1 MASTIWIVIG
11 VVIFMIAGGGLG
23 YLIYL
28 KTRPKKETWNA
39 SIYQLGEG
47 VREPK
52 KDKEGNVITGI
63 PIQLQDLKP
72 YGKDIL
78 ERVEKGKGITIYRL
92 QKLNKT
98 TPAVEGDV
106 VEYWGQG
113 HREVSVLLEKSGC
126 TLLKKGYDK
135 KTGEMI
141 FNPLSYS
148 RVNLI
153 KSELT
158 IRKDRLAKE
167 KDILQAITPW
177 IVAGIC
183 MFGLVAIAYITMQG
197 MITVSENV
205 DKGFER
211 ISENMPKIP
220 KTTQTV
226 TPTGN
231 LGKQEDIPVVE

>member
-1 MASTIWIVIG
+1 MASFWIIVG
-11 VVIFMIAGGGLG
+11 VVIFMCAGGGLG

-52 KDKEGNVITGI
+52 RDKEGQITN
-63 PIQLQDLKP
+63 IQLQDLKP

-106 VEYWGQG
+106 VEYWGQA
-113 HREVSVLLEKSGC
+113 HREVSVLYEKSGC
-126 TLLKKGYDK
+126 TLMKKGYDK

-177 IVAGIC
+177 IVAGVC

-197 MITVSENV
+197 MITVSENINEGLQ
-205 DKGFER
+205 K
-211 ISENMPKIP
+211 ISERMPKIP
-220 KTTQTV
+220 QTTQTV
-226 TPTGN
+226 QDTSNVGQ
-231 LGKQEDIPVVE
+231 QENIPLVE

>member
-1 MASTIWIVIG
+1 MATIWIIIG
-11 VVIFMIAGGGLG
+11 SIIFMIAGGGFG
-23 YLIYL
+23 YLIFI

-39 SIYQLGEG
+39 RIYQLGEG

-52 KDKEGNVITGI
+52 RDKEGNILVDIK
-63 PIQLQDLKP
+63 LQDLKP

-78 ERVEKGKGITIYRL
+78 EKIEKGKGITVYRL

-106 VEYWGQG
+106 VEYWGEK
-113 HREVSVLLEKSGC
+113 HREVAVLLEKSGC

-135 KTGEMI
+135 LTGEMI
-141 FNPLSYS
+141 FNPLDYS

-153 KSELT
+153 KSEMA

-183 MFGLVAIAYITMQG
+183 MFGLVAIAYITIQG

-205 DKGFER
+205 EEGLER
-211 ISENMPKIP
+211 ISENMPRIP
-220 KTTQTV
+220 TTTQT
-226 TPTGN
+226 TAPTGN
-231 LGKQEDIPVVE
+231 LGKQEEIPKVE